1 MTMKSKPAA
10 TTVAQERNQEQA
22 DRSRY
27 VFLYTAF
34 FSLAGIFLIV
44 LACFQLPSNLGEL
57 AFFVGMAVLAEV
69 LGVELFTGTR
79 GSRVSVAGV
88 IAIASILMF
97 GPAAG
102 VITNM
107 FCGLTASISNLFNKP
122 DQVQKG
128 RATWIQRA
136 AFNMGMLV
144 ISTACAGWVFVL
156 SGGTVGN
163 TAIWSNVVP
172 ILLAVVTHDLINL
185 LILLGVLYIQTGKS
199 PYQIWN
205 QNFRWAVPIGILGG
219 IIGGSGLAI
228 AYQMAGLAGL
238 AVFFLPVLSV
248 SYSFRLYIANTKDY
262 VNQLE
267 AINRTLDDTN
277 LGLLETFG
285 AIIDTYDIYTYGHSA
300 QVAVYVG
307 VLAERMNLPEK
318 ERSMLVKAALV
329 HDIGKIG
336 IQDSITSKK
345 GPLTPEE
352 LAIMHRHP
360 ILSADIIRRMKG
372 LQELVPLVRHHHE
385 RWDGSGYPA
394 GLAGEE
400 IPVGARVL
408 ALADAIDAMCSDR
421 PYHPTM
427 NLEQVREE
435 VNRCSGTHFDPEVV
449 AAFNLVVK
457 EKGMEFFK
465 NTAANVDKT
474 LLPDDLRG
482 LGQHNRYLKRGVM
495 IDSPN
500 L

>member
-1 MTMKSKPAA
+1 MKNETAA
-10 TTVAQERNQEQA
+10 TAVAPERTGEQVV
-22 DRSRY
+22 RSRY
-27 VFLYTAF
+27 VFVYTTF
-34 FSLAGIFLIV
+34 FSLAGFLLIV
-44 LACFQLPSNLGEL
+44 TACFQLPSNLREL
-57 AFFVGMAVLAEV
+57 AFFVGMAVLAEI

-107 FCGLTASISNLFNKP
+107 FCGVTASISNLFHKGG
-122 DQVQKG
+122 QVQNG
-128 RATWIQRA
+128 RATWIQRT
-136 AFNMGMLV
+136 AFNIGMLV
-144 ISTACAGWVFVL
+144 VSTASAGWVFIL
-156 SGGTVGN
+156 SGGSVGN
-163 TAIWSNVVP
+163 TAIWSNAVP
-172 ILLAVVTHDLINL
+172 ILLAVVTNELVNL

-205 QNFRWAVPIGILGG
+205 QNFRWAFPIGILGG

-228 AYQMAGLAGL
+228 AYQMANIAGL

-248 SYSFRLYIANTKDY
+248 SYSFRLYVANTKDY

-267 AINRTLDDTN
+267 AINRTLDETN

-300 QVAVYVG
+300 QVAVYAG
-307 VLAERMNLPEK
+307 ALAEKMNLPEA
-318 ERSMLVKAALV
+318 ERLMLVKAALV

-336 IQDSITSKK
+336 VQDSITSKK

-352 LAIMHRHP
+352 LSIMHRHP

-372 LQELVPLVRHHHE
+372 LQQLVPLVRHHHE
-385 RWDGSGYPA
+385 RWNGSGYPA

-400 IPVGARVL
+400 IPFGARIL
-408 ALADAIDAMCSDR
+408 ALADALDAMCSDR

-427 NLEQVREE
+427 TLEQVTEE
-435 VNRCSGTHFDPEVV
+435 VNRCSGTHFDPHVV
-449 AAFNLVVK
+449 TAFNLVAK
-457 EKGMEFFK
+457 EKGKEFFK
-465 NTAANVDKT
+465 NSAASVDKT
-474 LLPDDLRG
+474 
-482 LGQHNRYLKRGVM
+482 V
-495 IDSPN
+495 
-500 L
+500 